1 MRVTTGNHQN
11 QGAWF
16 VSLLKPTGD
25 PERSA
30 SALRQRISC
39 TIGGKSG

>member
-1 MRVTTGNHQN
+1 MTGNHQK
-11 QGAWF
+11 QGVRF

-25 PERSA
+25 PERFA